1 MERKQQIRAVLKEKR
16 NHLSEQKI
24 IDYSGRIC
32 EILSELPF
40 WEESSIL
47 YFYYPL
53 GKEVNLLSLA
63 QQVLEQGKTVAFPK
77 TDGTHMDFYQVS
89 ALSAFQKGAFGIMEP
104 VEKKPLLE
112 KKPLV
117 LVPGVGFDYNG
128 RRIGYGKGFYDRY
141 FQRFLEC
148 TRIGIAYDC
157 QIMEELPADDY
168 DVPMEMVVT
177 EKQKY
182 IQEVS
187 G

>member
-1 MERKQQIRAVLKEKR
+1 METKQQIRAVLKEKR

-24 IDYSGRIC
+24 IEYSGRIC
-32 EILSELPF
+32 KTLSELPF
-40 WEESSIL
+40 WQESRIL

-53 GKEVNLLSLA
+53 RTEVNLLSLA
-63 QQVLEQGKTVAFPK
+63 QQMLEQGKTVAFPK
-77 TDGTHMDFYQVS
+77 TAGTHMDFYQVS
-89 ALSAFQKGAFGIMEP
+89 SLLAFQTGAFGIMEP
-104 VEKKPLLE
+104 LEEKPLME

-117 LVPGVGFDYNG
+117 LVPGLGFDGRG

-148 TRIGIAYDC
+148 RKIGIAYDC
-157 QIMEELPADDY
+157 QMVEELPADNY
-168 DVPMEMVVT
+168 DVSMEMVVT